1 MLVVNILN
9 KGQRKQQSEDL
20 PLAVTPAFIDELR
33 NRLTLSDLVG
43 KRVKLVPK
51 GGRLAGLCPFH
62 NEKTPSFYVNDT
74 EGFYHC
80 FGCGA
85 NGDMISWLR
94 ETDGLEFIEAVRQ
107 LSEMAGLP
115 LPADERASDVA
126 AQKRK
131 AVIDACEAAVGFF
144 ASQLHTKEGAAALR
158 YIQQRGLSDDV
169 IADFRLGY
177 APRSGLFAHLQQREL
192 PSKLI
197 KSAGLAG
204 VSERDGSVYDYFRD
218 RLIFPI
224 EDPRGRVIGFG
235 ARALGEAKPKYLNS
249 PESPSFV
256 KKSVLYGW
264 GRARAAARRGLP
276 VMVVEGYMDVI
287 AVASSGV
294 AAAVAP
300 LGTALGEEQFRLL
313 WKLSD
318 DPVLCFDGDKAG
330 QTAAQRAI
338 ERVLPLLEPGRSVR
352 IAVLTEGQD
361 PDDVLRQEGPDGLRR
376 ILLAAN
382 GLLDSLWAS
391 KAADYQ
397 LDNPRTQAGAK
408 AAFWQD
414 MRGLVRSITHHQTR
428 SAWADEL
435 ERRITAMRAN
445 TRTAVKGRPVQMSPV
460 PPMHRPQTGRHVQI
474 KAVLALL
481 IHTPALFSDYAEALA
496 MLDFN
501 DDGLNALK
509 NALIDRL
516 VNAPDLDAAALRH
529 HLEIDGHAHLLSQ
542 LFGTD
547 MSARL
552 GGLVNDKKTGETNEA
567 RVRAV
572 LDEMTERLARNNRRG
587 L

>member
-1 MLVVNILN
+1 M
-9 KGQRKQQSEDL
+9 S
-20 PLAVTPAFIDELR
+20 VTPAFIDELR
-33 NRLTLSDLVG
+33 NRLTLSDIVG
-43 KRVKLVPK
+43 QRVKLVPK

-115 LPADERASDVA
+115 IPADARATDVA
-126 AQKRK
+126 AQQRRA
-131 AVIDACEAAVGFF
+131 AVDACEAAAGFF
-144 ASQLHTKEGAAALR
+144 ASQLHTKQGAAALH
-158 YIQQRGLSDDV
+158 YIRQRGLSDEV
-169 IADFRLGY
+169 IADFQLGY
-177 APRSGLFAHLQQREL
+177 APRRGLFAHLQQREL
-192 PSKLI
+192 STELI
-197 KSAGLAG
+197 KSAGLVG
-204 VSERDGSVYDYFRD
+204 ISDRDGSVYDYFRD

-224 EDPRGRVIGFG
+224 EDPRGRVTGFG
-235 ARALGEAKPKYLNS
+235 ARALGETQPKYINS
-249 PESPSFV
+249 PETPSFL

-264 GRARAAARRGLP
+264 GRARTAARRGLP

-287 AVASSGV
+287 AVTSSGV

-338 ERVLPLLEPGRSVR
+338 QRVLPLLEPGRSVR
-352 IAVLTEGQD
+352 LAVLPEGQD
-361 PDDVLRQEGPDGLRR
+361 PDDILRQKGPDGLRR
-376 ILLAAN
+376 ILGAAT
-382 GLLDSLWAS
+382 GLLDSLWAI
-391 KAADYQ
+391 KAEEYQ
-397 LDNPRTQAGAK
+397 LENPRTQASAK

-428 SAWADEL
+428 SAWADDL
-435 ERRITAMRAN
+435 ERRIIAMRGV
-445 TRTAVKGRPVQMSPV
+445 TRTAGTSRPGKMFTV
-460 PPMHRPQTGRHVQI
+460 PLMRRPKTGRHVQI

-481 IHTPALFSDYAEALA
+481 IRTPALYSDYAEALA

-501 DDGLNALK
+501 DDGLDALK
-509 NALIDRL
+509 NSLIDRL
-516 VNAPDLDAAALRH
+516 MNAPDLDAAALRH
-529 HLEIDGHAHLLSQ
+529 HLESDGYVDLLRQ

-547 MSARL
+547 MTARL
-552 GGLVNDKKTGETNEA
+552 GGLISGRDYDEANNA

-572 LDEMTERLARNNRRG
+572 LDEMIARLARNNRRG

>member
-1 MLVVNILN
+1 M
-9 KGQRKQQSEDL
+9 
-20 PLAVTPAFIDELR
+20 AVTPAFIDELR

-43 KRVKLVPK
+43 RRVKLLPK

-94 ETDGLEFIEAVRQ
+94 EIDGLEFIEAVRQ
-107 LSEMAGLP
+107 LSEMVGLP
-115 LPADERASDVA
+115 IPEDDRASNIVA
-126 AQKRK
+126 QQRK
-131 AVIDACEAAVGFF
+131 AAVDACEAAAGFF
-144 ASQLHTKEGAAALR
+144 LSQLQTKEGLAALK
-158 YIQQRGLSDDV
+158 YIQQRGLSDDA

-192 PSKLI
+192 STELI

-204 VSERDGSVYDYFRD
+204 VSDRDSSVYDYFRD

-235 ARALGEAKPKYLNS
+235 ARALGQAQPKYLNS
-249 PESPSFV
+249 PESPSFE

-264 GRARAAARRGLP
+264 TRARTAARQGLP
-276 VMVVEGYMDVI
+276 VIVVEGYMDVI

-300 LGTALGEEQFRLL
+300 LGTALSEDQFRLL
-313 WKLSD
+313 WKLSN
-318 DPVLCFDGDKAG
+318 DPILCFDGDKAG
-330 QTAAQRAI
+330 RTAAKRAI

-352 IAVLTEGQD
+352 LAELPEGQD
-361 PDDVLRQEGPDGLRR
+361 PDDILRQNGPDGLRR
-376 ILLAAN
+376 IISAAG
-382 GLLDSLWAS
+382 GLLDNLWAS

-414 MRGLVRSITHHQTR
+414 MRGLVRSIAHHQTR
-428 SAWADEL
+428 SAWADDL
-435 ERRITAMRAN
+435 ERRITAMREAN
-445 TRTAVKGRPVQMSPV
+445 RTAGRSLSVQKSSV
-460 PPMHRPQTGRHVQI
+460 PLMRRPKTGRHVQL
-474 KAVLALL
+474 KAVMALL
-481 IHTPALFSDYAEALA
+481 IRKPALFSEYAETLA
-496 MLDFN
+496 MLDFKN
-501 DDGLNALK
+501 DRLDALK
-509 NALIDRL
+509 NALFDRL

-529 HLEIDGHAHLLSQ
+529 HLELDGHTELLSQ

-552 GGLVNDKKTGETNEA
+552 GGLVSTMEAGESDDS
-567 RVRAV
+567 RVRSV
-572 LDEMTERLARNNRRG
+572 LDELTERLARTNKRG
-587 L
+587 V